1 MKYRKSVRFFTVV
14 LCFLLVFAGGI
25 SAAAAIATFETQ
37 YNHDQINKSW
47 LTDLT
52 VKESLTGIS
61 DMVTNVTLVAQ
72 PEYPYTETPDSFNGD
87 VKDACKLYELNEG
100 SARAAYI
107 YLFEVLNNNS
117 FVIEKDT
124 SDIEIKQYLIDLGIV
139 YPDNADADTLV
150 MARALYVILKSGS
163 LDSYLQGGKI
173 PAGTALETAVVSYM
187 SVITGIDMN
196 AIKEWTTV
204 SDHLSLD
211 EYILAMSK
219 YTLWSAGYD
228 VSKDMAEDE
237 VYRLVAL
244 MTIRKQG
251 ITAPDNISFDEIKI
265 RYLAAMLGTRYD
277 VSCNADDLAEAVEQD
292 CVAFYLLQLMGQDAQ
307 LSLRADSISFED
319 AFMSVAEHT
328 DRFDMETGEFYADV
342 YNYTATLK
350 YKRTSIWLYP
360 ISYVCNNENNAKMI
374 KITANGN
381 IIEDGNFNEIK
392 LNPNLDSQIITI
404 KCVYDYNAE
413 KFTSTYHL
421 KVVQGLIYSDSVLVE
436 DPDINDIF
444 SGNYELDDSL
454 YAPGYIQN
462 DTDLVGSILGS
473 IGLGVGFGDLLDTF
487 TSSGVGNSTVSGSIA
502 GITPSVNNSVPG
514 FTSMMESGFLTVL
527 PSVGTVGSSSGGL
540 KDTSITMS
548 VTSMELFSGAAHAE
562 KSNTVL
568 SGIGGLELYS
578 VAETV
583 GTALLAGGSAAEN
596 VVSPMVGAM
605 VNDAIFDDG
614 DTVIGASVSADVDTG
629 NNTAYVSA
637 LSDKAL
643 AVYSNGDA
651 SVAGNISL
659 DQYLSH
665 QQPANGAQ
673 SNELVEGNVTVDII
687 KDQSSSS
694 VVFVVAAS
702 LAAIAGVVLIA
713 VSKQRKISY

>member
-1 MKYRKSVRFFTVV
+1 MKYRKPYKFATVL
-14 LCFLLVFAGGI
+14 LCFMIVFSFTL
-25 SAAAAIATFETQ
+25 SATAAITTFETQ
-37 YNHDQINKSW
+37 YDHQQINKSW

-72 PEYPYTETPDSFNGD
+72 PDYPYIETPESFKSD
-87 VKDACKLYELNEG
+87 VQDACKLYELNEG

-107 YLFEVLNNNS
+107 YLFEILNKNSAVL
-117 FVIEKDT
+117 EDDT
-124 SDIEIKQYLIDLGIV
+124 SDAEIKQYLIDLGIV

-150 MARALYVILKSGS
+150 MARALYVIFKSGS
-163 LDSYLQGGKI
+163 LDSYLHGGVI
-173 PAGTALETAVVSYM
+173 PAGTALETAIVSYM

-196 AIKEWTTV
+196 AVKEWTTV

-211 EYILAMSK
+211 EYILALSK

-228 VSKDMAEDE
+228 VSKDMSDDE

-265 RYLAAMLGTRYD
+265 RYLAAMLGTKYN
-277 VSCNADDLAEAVEQD
+277 VSCNSDDLAEAIEQD

-307 LSLRADSISFED
+307 LSLRADSISYEN
-319 AFMSVAEHT
+319 AFSSVAEHT
-328 DRFDMETGEFYADV
+328 DRFDMEVGEFYADV

-350 YKRTSIWLYP
+350 YKRNSIWLYP

-374 KITANGN
+374 KITANGEN
-381 IIEDGNFNEIK
+381 IEDGNFNEIK
-392 LNPNLDSQIITI
+392 LNPNLESQIITI
-404 KCVYDYNAE
+404 KCDYDFNAE
-413 KFTSTYHL
+413 KFTATYYL

-444 SGNYELDDSL
+444 SGDYELDESL

-462 DTDLVGSILGS
+462 NTDLVGSILGS

-487 TSSGVGNSTVSGSIA
+487 TSSGVGDSTVSGSIST
-502 GITPSVNNSVPG
+502 INPSVNSNISGLNSVLDN
-514 FTSMMESGFLTVL
+514 GFLTVL
-527 PSVGTVGSSSGGL
+527 PSVGAVGSSAGGL

-548 VTSMELFSGAAHAE
+548 VSSMELFSNVDHAE

-578 VAETV
+578 VAESV
-583 GTALLAGGSAAEN
+583 GTALLASGIAAEN
-596 VVSPMVGAM
+596 VASPIIGSVI
-605 VNDAIFDDG
+605 NDAIFDDG
-614 DTVIGASVSADVDTG
+614 DTVIGASVSADVG
-629 NNTAYVSA
+629 KNSNTAYVSA
-637 LSDKAL
+637 LSDKAVS
-643 AVYSNGDA
+643 VYSNGDA
-651 SVAGNISL
+651 SVVGTISL

-665 QQPANGAQ
+665 QQTANGTQ
-673 SNELVEGNVTVDII
+673 SNAPVAEYDTTVVAN
-687 KDQSSSS
+687 QNNSS
-694 VVFVVAAS
+694 VVFIVVAS
-702 LAAIAGVVLIA
+702 LATVAGVVLIV